1 MAGLSFS
8 NLFVDITNRRTQET
22 SRQLSQVTGALD
34 QIAGHKKQ
42 VRLATER
49 EETLKDNEEFKLQKR
64 QQGLL
69 VDNMDILGQYSDEDI
84 SGFTGVDPKTGE
96 NLGWTNQTMDI
107 FEQDIAGKRVTAKKE
122 ADEIELKAKDKETV
136 NKFQRDYGETPTKDE
151 EGNWW
156 VDGKDADDF
165 VHDYNKAKNIKT
177 ATATLNKMTK
187 SERDEREWFSDKGIE
202 YPENN
207 IKATAQRKKYQA
219 VEEDVADFPSNL
231 KSIYENITFKD
242 GKPVRQISKEEYKDM
257 TDVKGT
263 WFSHERTVSK
273 FKSERM
279 KKDAVEKDGKYEI
292 PIDSDYIEDELNL
305 TSKEGKTAYKR
316 LMEHKKDTDYIDEFD
331 TESKEGEVN
340 GWEKENIQS
349 KDKDGKITTYNK
361 AKYWKKY
368 KEKYPK
374 VDDGRLR
381 QSFEEYWT
389 SLTAE

>member
-1 MAGLSFS
+1 MPEGISFS
-8 NLFVDITNRRTQET
+8 NLFVDITNKRQQET

-42 VRLATER
+42 VRLAAER

-187 SERDEREWFSDKGIE
+187 SERDEREWFSDKGVE

-207 IKATAQRKKYQA
+207 IEATAERKKYQA
-219 VEEDVADFPSNL
+219 VERDVAGFPSNM
-231 KSIYENITFKD
+231 KNIYNNITFTDGEPVREITEEEYERLISDYNTPRISNAAKGKKLAADKIKENAKKIKKD
-242 GKPVRQISKEEYKDM
+242 GISIYIIPITSDYLEDKLGLGTSEEGREAYKDLLQYKQN
-257 TDVKGT
+257 V
-263 WFSHERTVSK
+263 
-273 FKSERM
+273 
-279 KKDAVEKDGKYEI
+279 
-292 PIDSDYIEDELNL
+292 DYIEGFGAKIQESLID
-305 TSKEGKTAYKR
+305 KF
-316 LMEHKKDTDYIDEFD
+316 MEANETIETREEAIKILKD
-331 TESKEGEVN
+331 S
-340 GWEKENIQS
+340 
-349 KDKDGKITTYNK
+349 
-361 AKYWKKY
+361 
-368 KEKYPK
+368 
-374 VDDGRLR
+374 GRLR
-381 QSFEEYWT
+381 
-389 SLTAE
+389 